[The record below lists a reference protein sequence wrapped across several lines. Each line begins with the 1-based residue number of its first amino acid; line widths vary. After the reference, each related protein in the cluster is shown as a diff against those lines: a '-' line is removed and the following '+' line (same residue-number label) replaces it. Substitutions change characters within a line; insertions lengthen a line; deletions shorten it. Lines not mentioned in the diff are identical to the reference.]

1 MTALPARRPAASSL
15 SQWIE
20 TRRWV
25 WSLIGILILWL
36 VLSVLTSRL
45 SVQSLSGVAASAAFL
60 LFPALGQMFVVT
72 TGRGNIDLS
81 IPSVITLT
89 AFLAVNIID
98 GSDARLPLGLLTVA
112 AVGLGVGAV
121 NAALVLWL
129 RIPAMIATLATG
141 YVLATAT
148 LLANRTFSTYQVSP
162 ALAWF
167 ATGRIAGIPVI
178 VLAAVAATALA
189 AFVLH
194 RTVFGRA
201 LSAVGQN
208 QRAAEL
214 SGLPAAKVIAITF
227 LASGAAAGLT
237 GALLSAR
244 AGGAFLDMGSPFL
257 LQSVGAVVLGG
268 TLIFGGSATALG
280 TLFGSVLLV
289 LIVTTMQIAGLPGGT
304 QEIIQGAVIIAV
316 LALAGAAGR
325 GRRG

>member
-1 MTALPARRPAASSL
+1 MTAIPGYRPAPSFF
-15 SQWIE
+15 QWVE
-20 TRRWV
+20 TRRWI
-25 WSLIGILILWL
+25 WSLAGIVILWL
-36 VLSVLTSRL
+36 VLSVLTSRFSL
-45 SVQSLSGVAASAAFL
+45 QSLSGVAASAAFL
-60 LFPALGQMFVVT
+60 LFPSLGQMIVVT

-81 IPSVITLT
+81 IPSVITLS
-89 AFLAVNIID
+89 AFLSVNIVD
-98 GSDARLPLGLLTVA
+98 GSDARLALGLGAVA

-121 NAALVLWL
+121 NAFLVLAL

-141 YVLATAT
+141 YILATAT
-148 LLANRTFSTYQVSP
+148 LLANRSFSTYRVSP

-167 ATGRIAGIPVI
+167 TTGKVAGVPVI
-178 VLAAVAATALA
+178 VLAALAATALA
-189 AFVLH
+189 AFVLS

-208 QRAAEL
+208 RRAAEL
-214 SGLPAAKVIAITF
+214 AGVPASRVIAIAF
-227 LASGAAAGLT
+227 LASGVAAGLT

-268 TLIFGGSATALG
+268 TLIFGGCATAFG
-280 TLFGSVLLV
+280 TLCGSVLLV

-316 LALAGAAGR
+316 LALAGVAGR
-325 GRRG
+325 ENRR